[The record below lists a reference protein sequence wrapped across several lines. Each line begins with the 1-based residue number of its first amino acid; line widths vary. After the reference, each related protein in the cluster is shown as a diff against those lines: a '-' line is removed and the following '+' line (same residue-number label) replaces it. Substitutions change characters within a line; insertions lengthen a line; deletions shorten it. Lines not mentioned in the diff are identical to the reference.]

1 MNIESINDKCNG
13 IVTVVL
19 KGQTIG
25 GTINLIK
32 NALGQSDNDSNAP
45 EAANRPRQ
53 GYTRSK
59 KPRVVREKNNM
70 CLITVGDCGFKN
82 KKVDTILKELSPLNE
97 SLAANGNFVF
107 MLRNCDDNPSFFNEN
122 KISLSNI
129 KLLPDVS
136 ILCSKKFGNI
146 LCIGGGVSYNKVW
159 KEKFSNATGR
169 EIFFSNER
177 TSINKDELNEILSK
191 MKINTVVS
199 YSCPSFCS
207 PSDSS
212 NTVLKKWVN
221 TETDDLSYYRQ
232 ERILMD
238 EIYVS
243 LLAANNIPHQW
254 IYGLGT
260 AFKFGG
266 MNIYGDILFKSADSI
281 KLKENSEKHD
291 TITSLDFALNDFYQS
306 PFNFD
311 ALRPFAVNYL
321 RRDDGGEEEEL
332 RREDDVRADER
343 EGDWRAFFH
352 DAPIDGHAVDAPIDG
367 HAVDAPIDGG
377 AVLDDVLN
385 F

>member
-1 MNIESINDKCNG
+1 MNIESINDGCNG

-19 KGQTIG
+19 KGQTIS

-32 NALGQSDNDSNAP
+32 NALGQTDNDSNAA
-45 EAANRPRQ
+45 EAVDRPRP
-53 GYTRSK
+53 RK
-59 KPRVVREKNNM
+59 KTKAVREKNNT

-82 KKVDTILKELSPLNE
+82 KKVDTILKELGPLNE
-97 SLAANGNFVF
+97 RLAANGNFVF

-136 ILCSKKFGNI
+136 ILCGKKFGNI

-159 KEKFSNATGR
+159 KEKFSNATGK

-177 TSINKDELNEILSK
+177 TSLNKDELNEILSK
-191 MKINTVVS
+191 MKINAVVS
-199 YSCPSFCS
+199 YSCPSFCN

-243 LLAANNIPHQW
+243 LLASNNIPHQW

-260 AFKFGG
+260 AFKLGG
-266 MNIYGDILFKSADSI
+266 MNVYGDILFKSADLI
-281 KLKENSEKHD
+281 TLKEKSEKHD

-311 ALRPFAVNYL
+311 ALRPIAVNEL
-321 RRDDGGEEEEL
+321 RHDDGG
-332 RREDDVRADER
+332 DER
-343 EGDWRAFFH
+343 AIFH
-352 DAPIDGHAVDAPIDG
+352 DAPIDGHAV
-367 HAVDAPIDGG
+367 
-377 AVLDDVLN
+377 LDYELN